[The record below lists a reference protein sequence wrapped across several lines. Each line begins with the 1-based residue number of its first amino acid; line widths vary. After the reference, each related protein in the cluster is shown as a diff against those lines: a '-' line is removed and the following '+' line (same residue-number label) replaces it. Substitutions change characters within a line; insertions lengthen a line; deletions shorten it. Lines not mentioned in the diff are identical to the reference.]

1 MTFLELRVQRF
12 RRHRR
17 ATFCFKPGFNVIVG
31 RNEAG
36 KSALRDALRLVL
48 FGNPESSS
56 HRQEA
61 TPSWGDGQP
70 PVLELVFEVPE
81 GRFELVKD
89 FAAGRVL
96 LRGGG
101 RAWER
106 PTQVQGAIYRA
117 VGFRS
122 ERAFSATAHVRQAEL
137 QQIAERD
144 VAIQLGRIVTGSDED
159 AARALRSLSRALE
172 ELERGL
178 ARPASNPGRLKRLET
193 RAEELRQQVG
203 ALRRD
208 VEEARRLQDQVV
220 QLRQRLSQ
228 VETDLQDR
236 IQLLEVNR
244 QTQQAQER
252 AEQLRR
258 EVQARKDL
266 LDRLAGVEEQ
276 LARTRQELEQVPDVE
291 QAVVERVEAALARA
305 EELESQLDRL
315 ASKGEPIQV
324 PKPRVWPWIAFAA
337 AVVLAAWPGAA
348 AAWRVVFAT
357 AAAAAAWAGWREWQ
371 ARDRARAQAEARSR
385 ERRRWAEEM
394 RTQAAQ
400 LRQQARR
407 HLSEVGA
414 ASLEQLKEWASRR
427 QKLEADLQSL
437 HQRYRDALG
446 DRDPE
451 KLQDELRAYAAD
463 LHAQLAFLASDVAR
477 GKSLLPLEVQRL
489 QREVEALHQQQ
500 VQLRDELG
508 RLEARLETAPDG
520 ESLLRAEEELSA
532 VREELELLQRR
543 RRALRVALEVLEEA
557 KAAVEVPARR
567 AVEDRAGQFLARLT
581 GGRYT
586 RVQVPPGQDTL
597 RLEVWSEEAQSW
609 LAPEEP
615 FLSRGT
621 VDLVFLAARVALVDV
636 LASSVRPPLL
646 LDDPFVTFDPE
657 RRRRA
662 LDWLRELSQERQIL
676 LFTWDEEVASHADA
690 VVRLPWAGGT
700 QPVLD

>member
-17 ATFCFKPGFNVIVG
+17 AIFRFAPAFNVVVG
-31 RNEAG
+31 PNEAG

-61 TPSWGDGQP
+61 TPSWGDGRP

-89 FAAGRVL
+89 FAAGSVL

-101 RAWER
+101 RTWER
-106 PTQVQGAIYRA
+106 PRQVQEAIYRA

-137 QQIAERD
+137 QQIGERD

-193 RAEELRQQVG
+193 RAEELKHQAD
-203 ALRRD
+203 ALRRG

-236 IQLLEVNR
+236 IQLLEANR
-244 QTQQAQER
+244 QIQQAQER

-305 EELESQLDRL
+305 EGLESQLDRL
-315 ASKGEPIQV
+315 AAEGEPLQV

-348 AAWRVVFAT
+348 AAWRVVFAA
-357 AAAAAAWAGWREWQ
+357 AAAAAAWAGWRDWQ
-371 ARDRARAQAEARSR
+371 RRERARAQVEARSR
-385 ERRRWAEEM
+385 ERQRWAEQI
-394 RTQAAQ
+394 RTQAVQ
-400 LRQQARR
+400 LRDQARR

-500 VQLRDELG
+500 VQLRDELS
-508 RLEARLETAPDG
+508 RLETRLQTAPDG

-532 VREELELLQRR
+532 VREELERLQRR

-586 RVQVPPGQDTL
+586 RVRVPPGQDTL

-662 LDWLRELSQERQIL
+662 LDWLRELSQERQVL

-690 VVRLPWAGGT
+690 VVRLPWASPT